1 MLLRKQ
7 TAFHQRFQ
15 ATLDF
20 EPSREG
26 YEAGIVVWWSM
37 YSFASIGLAIASSP
51 AGPKKK
57 VVIVRLPTEAIGV
70 MSVRAPPIGFENLG
84 YSAKFWHRNHFM
96 ISIHKNL
103 SL

>member
-20 EPSREG
+20 EPGREG

-37 YSFASIGLAIASSP
+37 YSFASIGITNASSP

-57 VVIVRLPTEAIGV
+57 VVILRLPTETIGV
-70 MSVRAPPIGFENLG
+70 MSVGDLLISFERL
-84 YSAKFWHRNHFM
+84 SFSVKF
-96 ISIHKNL
+96 
-103 SL
+103 